1 MERSTFAVHAAFIR
15 GVEAHHVS
23 VEVSMAGG
31 IPSMSIVGMADTV
44 VLEARSRVR
53 CALRAAGFSVPRKS
67 ITVNL
72 APGNVRKTGSG
83 FDLPIA
89 VALLAASGQ
98 IPIDELEHALFV
110 GELALDGSVSAVPG
124 DIAFQVL
131 AREMGLKLVS
141 ACGPGMVLD
150 GCEAYGVSA
159 LSCLRAGVF
168 ASPRIS
174 VSPHA
179 FEHVHRSQLDYRDVV
194 GQEMAKRGMMI
205 AATGDLGVLMVGA
218 PGSGK
223 SMLAQ
228 RICGILPPIDDAL
241 LQDALCIHSVAGEP
255 LDDLLGGMRPFRS
268 PHHSISAAG
277 LMGGGRPVR
286 PGEISLAHGGALFL
300 DEIAEFSPG
309 VLQGLRQPMEE
320 GVVRIVRVSGVYAF
334 PASFK
339 LVAACNPCPCGF
351 LGDRERSC
359 TCSPQ
364 AIVRYQARMGGP
376 LIDRIDLVIPV
387 TRPDAKL
394 IVNGAEGMSTSDM
407 RAAVMRGR
415 EFRAWR
421 LLRTCDH
428 EQLGCDAR
436 DALLA
441 IANAKRLTARGI
453 ASLVRIA
460 RSVADLAQCDDVTR
474 EHLLEASLFHGGER
488 TP

>member
-15 GVEAHHVS
+15 GVEAQHVS

-31 IPSMSIVGMADTV
+31 IPSMSVVGMADAV

-89 VALLAASGQ
+89 VAILAASDQ
-98 IPIDELEHALFV
+98 IPIEGLDHALFV
-110 GELALDGSVSAVPG
+110 GELALDGSISAIPG

-131 AREMGLKLVS
+131 AREMGLRLMS
-141 ACGPGMVLD
+141 ACEPGMVLD
-150 GCEAYGVSA
+150 GCEAYRIHELSRLRMGV
-159 LSCLRAGVF
+159 
-168 ASPRIS
+168 ASLPQPPVLLQQREEL
-174 VSPHA
+174 
-179 FEHVHRSQLDYRDVV
+179 FRSQLDYCDVV

-228 RICGILPPIDDAL
+228 RICGILPAIDDAV

-255 LDDLLGGMRPFRS
+255 LDDLLRGMRPFRN

-320 GVVRIVRVSGVYAF
+320 GVVRIVRVSGAYAF
-334 PASFK
+334 PASFQ

-364 AIVRYQARMGGP
+364 AIARYQARMGGP

-407 RAAVMRGR
+407 RAAVTRGR

>member
-1 MERSTFAVHAAFIR
+1 MFAVHAAFIR
-15 GVEAHHVS
+15 GVEAQHVA
-23 VEVSMAGG
+23 VEVSLAGG

-53 CALRAAGFSVPRKS
+53 CALRAAGYTVPRKS

-98 IPIDELEHALFV
+98 IPAEALDGALFV
-110 GELALDGSVSAVPG
+110 GELALDGSISSIPG

-131 AREMGLKLVS
+131 AREMGLKLVG
-141 ACGPGMVLD
+141 ACGTHIVLD
-150 GCEAYGVSA
+150 GCEVYG
-159 LSCLRAGVF
+159 LSTLADLRMGVCSMPQVPMKQVGHAQAF
-168 ASPRIS
+168 R
-174 VSPHA
+174 PH
-179 FEHVHRSQLDYRDVV
+179 LDYVDVV

-228 RICGILPPIDDAL
+228 RICGIMPPIEDAV

-255 LDDLLGGMRPFRS
+255 LDGLLRGERPFRN

-277 LMGGGRPVR
+277 LLGGGRPVR

-300 DEIAEFSPG
+300 DEIAEFSPS

-320 GVVRIVRVSGVYAF
+320 QVVRIVRVSGVYAF
-334 PASFK
+334 PASFQ
-339 LVAACNPCPCGF
+339 LIAACNPCPCGF
-351 LGDRERSC
+351 LGDRERVC

-364 AIVRYQARMGGP
+364 AVARYQARMGGP

-394 IVNGAEGMSTSDM
+394 IVNGAEGMSSSEM
-407 RAAVMRGR
+407 RRTVEQGR
-415 EFRAWR
+415 EFRGWR
-421 LLRTCDH
+421 LERTEDREVLSH
-428 EQLGCDAR
+428 DAR
-436 DALLA
+436 AALLA
-441 IANAKRLTARGI
+441 IAKAKKLTARGI

-460 RSVADLAQCDDVTR
+460 RAIADMAQCEALAR

-488 TP
+488 EQ